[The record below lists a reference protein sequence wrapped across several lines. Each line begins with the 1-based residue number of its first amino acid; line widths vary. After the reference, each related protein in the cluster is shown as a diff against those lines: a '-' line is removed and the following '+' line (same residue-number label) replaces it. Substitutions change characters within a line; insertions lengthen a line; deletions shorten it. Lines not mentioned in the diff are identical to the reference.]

1 MNARF
6 TAAIAIA
13 LATAVTAATP
23 KQPDPGARAAAIL
36 RQMTPAERTV
46 LLHGSMAVT
55 IGPIKAPD
63 GSIPGA
69 GYVPGIARLGVPALT
84 ESDASLGVAYALGA
98 RGDGATALPSGMAL
112 ASSWNPQLM
121 REGGAMIGGEAH
133 AKGFNV
139 LLAGGVNLIRE
150 PRGGRTFEYLSEDP
164 LLAGTLAGAAVAG
177 IQSAHVISTVKHFAL
192 NDEETGRH
200 FHNVLI
206 DDGAARESDLL
217 AFQLAIERG
226 QPGAVMCAYNQINS
240 HYGCGND
247 WLLNQVLKRDWGY
260 KGWVMSDWGAVGAVD
275 YVLKG
280 LDQQS
285 GEQIDPQVFLGQT
298 LQDLASKDSRYA
310 KRIDDMNQRILRSIF
325 AVGVDANPPQ
335 KRPIDFKANGDIAE
349 RAARQGIVLLHN
361 PGKVLPLGT
370 VKRIAVIG
378 GYADSGVLAGGGSSQ
393 VQGEGGPSLSRP
405 AGGDNPLNAMIAENY
420 QRSVPLNAI
429 RARATGAEVVFRN
442 GRYISDAVI
451 AAKQAEVAIVFAT
464 QPMTEGLDVPDL
476 SLPDGQDALIAAVA
490 AANPRTVVVLE
501 TGGPVLMP
509 WLSKTAAVMEAW
521 YPGARGAEA
530 ITAVLFGDANP
541 SGRLPITFPA
551 SETQLPRV
559 ALPGADSVEPNF
571 IGNGK
576 PGQTLDINYNVE
588 GADVGYRWYART
600 AQTPLFAFGHGLSY
614 STFHTTALKARAG
627 KSLWVECTVHN
638 TGDRSGD
645 DVVQIYLTS
654 AAGTQLRRLIGYQ
667 RVALLAG
674 ETKTVSL
681 DVDLRLLA
689 RWEQGGWHI
698 AAGTYGVAVG
708 RSAADPG
715 ESVDVQLAERR
726 WRDIRTPH

>member
-1 MNARF
+1 
-6 TAAIAIA
+6 
-13 LATAVTAATP
+13 
-23 KQPDPGARAAAIL
+23 
-36 RQMTPAERTV
+36 
-46 LLHGSMAVT
+46 
-55 IGPIKAPD
+55 
-63 GSIPGA
+63 
-69 GYVPGIARLGVPALT
+69 
-84 ESDASLGVAYALGA
+84 
-98 RGDGATALPSGMAL
+98 
-112 ASSWNPQLM
+112 
-121 REGGAMIGGEAH
+121 
-133 AKGFNV
+133 
-139 LLAGGVNLIRE
+139 
-150 PRGGRTFEYLSEDP
+150 
-164 LLAGTLAGAAVAG
+164 
-177 IQSAHVISTVKHFAL
+177 
-192 NDEETGRH
+192 
-200 FHNVLI
+200 
-206 DDGAARESDLL
+206 
-217 AFQLAIERG
+217 
-226 QPGAVMCAYNQINS
+226 
-240 HYGCGND
+240 
-247 WLLNQVLKRDWGY
+247 
-260 KGWVMSDWGAVGAVD
+260 
-275 YVLKG
+275 
-280 LDQQS
+280 
-285 GEQIDPQVFLGQT
+285 
-298 LQDLASKDSRYA
+298 
-310 KRIDDMNQRILRSIF
+310 
-325 AVGVDANPPQ
+325 
-335 KRPIDFKANGDIAE
+335 
-349 RAARQGIVLLHN
+349 
-361 PGKVLPLGT
+361 
-370 VKRIAVIG
+370 
-378 GYADSGVLAGGGSSQ
+378 
-393 VQGEGGPSLSRP
+393 
-405 AGGDNPLNAMIAENY
+405 
-420 QRSVPLNAI
+420 
-429 RARATGAEVVFRN
+429 
-442 GRYISDAVI
+442 
-451 AAKQAEVAIVFAT
+451 
-464 QPMTEGLDVPDL
+464 
-476 SLPDGQDALIAAVA
+476 
-490 AANPRTVVVLE
+490 
-501 TGGPVLMP
+501 MP